1 MAYTSVIPVHRLDR
15 SIEYVKDKEKTTQK
29 ADSLEAAI
37 DYAMNR
43 TKTEQAVFE
52 DTIGCTNENAY
63 EDMLTTKKRFHK
75 MGGVEGY
82 HLVQSFAEGEVTP
95 ELAHLIGQELADR
108 LLKGQFEVVIT
119 THLNTRH
126 YHNHIVWNSVSMV
139 DGHKYHSN
147 AKSYY
152 TEIRKIS
159 DDLCRKY
166 GLSIIESNQKKS
178 IPYVQWKAEQEGKPT
193 WRMAIR
199 LDIRESVQESYSW
212 LQFLK
217 EMEKR
222 GYTWKLNRKYISLKA
237 PGMERY
243 IRLRSLGKN
252 YSEEEIRGQILQPKV
267 KRVYQKAVQI
277 HPKKKLTGI
286 QALYYSELIQNKEES
301 NIDSEEQEELRSLPQ
316 ADKDLLDGIVCFINK
331 HLDHPDLSVDTLVEE
346 AGISRSA
353 LFKKIK
359 TLIGISPMELIKNI
373 RLNKAAELIEE
384 GSDNFTQIA
393 YKTGFK
399 DSQHFSKCFKM
410 IYGVTPT
417 EYKKK
422 VQIETISYK

>member
-15 SIEYVKDKEKTTQK
+15 YIEYVKDKEKTTQK

-222 GYTWKLNRKYISLKA
+222 G
-237 PGMERY
+237 
-243 IRLRSLGKN
+243 
-252 YSEEEIRGQILQPKV
+252 
-267 KRVYQKAVQI
+267 
-277 HPKKKLTGI
+277 
-286 QALYYSELIQNKEES
+286 
-301 NIDSEEQEELRSLPQ
+301 
-316 ADKDLLDGIVCFINK
+316 
-331 HLDHPDLSVDTLVEE
+331 
-346 AGISRSA
+346 
-353 LFKKIK
+353 
-359 TLIGISPMELIKNI
+359 
-373 RLNKAAELIEE
+373 
-384 GSDNFTQIA
+384 
-393 YKTGFK
+393 
-399 DSQHFSKCFKM
+399 
-410 IYGVTPT
+410 
-417 EYKKK
+417 
-422 VQIETISYK
+422 